1 MTTEDTRMSYAE
13 AIAYVKQGKGSAFAV
28 TPVFGDQDEHGEAPE
43 AAEGARVFVLQ
54 SIGAGD
60 FQLRFVAGPFF
71 SAAYAANETIP
82 ADEIPAS
89 IEELRFMPTTCQEE
103 WFSAQVQ
110 VLINQLV
117 NAAGVAPAQ
126 MPDYLSVPN
135 KGAGPEAVFPMTF
148 IERKKK

>member
-1 MTTEDTRMSYAE
+1 MQIEDTRLSYAE
-13 AIAYVKQGKGSAFAV
+13 AVAYVKQGKGAAFAV
-28 TPVFGDQDEHGEAPE
+28 TPVFGDDNE

-54 SIGAGD
+54 PTGAGL

-82 ADEIPAS
+82 GDEIPAS
-89 IEELRFMPTTCQEE
+89 IEELRFMPTSCQEE

-110 VLINQLV
+110 VLINQLM
-117 NAAGVAPAQ
+117 NAAGAVPAQ
-126 MPDYLSVPN
+126 MPDYLSVPD
-135 KGAGPEAVFPMTF
+135 KGAAPEVVFPMAF

>member
-1 MTTEDTRMSYAE
+1 MQTEDTRLSYSE
-13 AIAYVKQGKGSAFAV
+13 AAAYVKQGKGSAFAV
-28 TPVFGDQDEHGEAPE
+28 TPVFGDDNE

-54 SIGAGD
+54 PAGTGG

-82 ADEIPAS
+82 GDEIPAS
-89 IEELRFMPTTCQEE
+89 VEELRFMPTSCQEE

-110 VLINQLV
+110 VLINQLMK
-117 NAAGVAPAQ
+117 AAGAAPAQ
-126 MPDYLSVPN
+126 MPDYLSMPN
-135 KGAGPEAVFPMTF
+135 KGADPEVVFPMTF

>member
-1 MTTEDTRMSYAE
+1 MSTEDSRLSYSE
-13 AIAYVKQGKGSAFAV
+13 AVAYVRQGKGAAFAV
-28 TPVFGDQDEHGEAPE
+28 TPVFGDDSE

-71 SAAYAANETIP
+71 SAAYAANETI
-82 ADEIPAS
+82 AAEEIPAS
-89 IEELRFMPTTCQEE
+89 VEELRFVPTSCQEE

-110 VLINQLV
+110 VLVNQLV
-117 NAAGVAPAQ
+117 NAAGLAAPQ
-126 MPDYLSVPN
+126 MPDYLNAPS

-148 IERKKK
+148 IERKPKG